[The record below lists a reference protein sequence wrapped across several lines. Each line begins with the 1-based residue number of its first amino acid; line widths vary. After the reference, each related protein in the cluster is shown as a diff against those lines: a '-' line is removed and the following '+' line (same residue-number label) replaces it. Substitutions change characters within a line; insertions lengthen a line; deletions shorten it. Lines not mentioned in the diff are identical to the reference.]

1 MPKAYSTAVAVALFA
16 REELGRYKILLDFW
30 ERADREGKSPTV
42 HEIKKACDAHEEKQR
57 RGQLSVMYRV
67 DRPGKV
73 LDLLRA
79 RGRLGNPEY
88 AQAEKA
94 IKKIE
99 ETTIKRTPKDRHL
112 TRMKGLYVDLNDTG
126 SAWNRPCEISA
137 RQSIDCLTHAAND
150 YAEQQ
155 ANLRIGVVKPKLG
168 AALEAWP
175 ERPELPQ
182 PRWPDPW
189 GSCD

>member
-99 ETTIKRTPKDRHL
+99 ETTIKRTP
-112 TRMKGLYVDLNDTG
+112 G
-126 SAWNRPCEISA
+126 SSFNADERA
-137 RQSIDCLTHAAND
+137 
-150 YAEQQ
+150 
-155 ANLRIGVVKPKLG
+155 LRG
-168 AALEAWP
+168 P
-175 ERPELPQ
+175 ERHRQCVESPM
-182 PRWPDPW
+182 
-189 GSCD
+189 